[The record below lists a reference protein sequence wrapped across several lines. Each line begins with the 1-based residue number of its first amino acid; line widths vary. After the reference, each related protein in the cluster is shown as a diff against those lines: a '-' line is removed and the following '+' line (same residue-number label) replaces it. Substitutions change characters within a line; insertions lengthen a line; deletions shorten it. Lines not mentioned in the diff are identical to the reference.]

1 MYFVNGYISP
11 SWVER
16 VNHLT
21 QKYLIHESVELEEF
35 IEWTKLIL
43 ITGDDASL
51 PTIPKHLR
59 IDACRTC
66 LTSYWVLS
74 NSTLHT
80 IRFDSIRSRRCKF
93 IPFLP
98 FLFYIKYGSF
108 NFHFYIT
115 MTIQTT
121 IILTKAGLWRLCSK
135 IVVIKPHSAA
145 PQCCLNPLLI
155 TDNGKKDS

>member
-1 MYFVNGYISP
+1 M
-11 SWVER
+11 
-16 VNHLT
+16 T

-66 LTSYWVLS
+66 LTSYWVLF

-80 IRFDSIRSRRCKF
+80 IRFDSIQSDPVDANSFHF
-93 IPFLP
+93 ISSFSFLYQVWQFQLP
-98 FLFYIKYGSF
+98 FLYHDHYPNHDNPHKSRVMAFMQQDCC
-108 NFHFYIT
+108 N
-115 MTIQTT
+115 QTT
-121 IILTKAGLWRLCSK
+121 FSC
-135 IVVIKPHSAA
+135 AA
-145 PQCCLNPLLI
+145 MLFEPVAHHGQR
-155 TDNGKKDS
+155 